1 MLIQGN
7 LYLNCQIMSNNHNNQ
22 TGCEL
27 FTEAGVHVIL
37 NIIETRFF
45 FVFMASSDD
54 LNGAV
59 RFGSILQAASVLQA
73 RKGIED
79 VFCHR
84 L

>member
-1 MLIQGN
+1 
-7 LYLNCQIMSNNHNNQ
+7 
-22 TGCEL
+22 
-27 FTEAGVHVIL
+27 
-37 NIIETRFF
+37 
-45 FVFMASSDD
+45 MASSDD

-84 L
+84 F